1 MQGAP
6 RGAGVPLADRVVEVI
21 ADLGSA
27 AVPRY
32 RYGSGCIVLGATVL
46 TAAHVIAGAVSV
58 EVRDTRKRAW
68 PASADEKFV
77 ADHNGGAP
85 DLALLVIDAAAG
97 YDLPPLPLAAV
108 DRASTTGEP
117 VIGCVAVG
125 YPEFM
130 ERTGRR
136 DLDTGHGRRG
146 RTGADAVRAVR
157 RLAVAG
163 NLQHSPAVAAR

>member
-1 MQGAP
+1 M
-6 RGAGVPLADRVVEVI
+6 VEVI
-21 ADLGSA
+21 ADFGSA

-77 ADHNGGAP
+77 ADHYGGAP

-130 ERTGRR
+130 ERTVDGTSIR
-136 DLDTGHGRRG
+136 DTV
-146 RTGADAVRAVR
+146 GAAGQVQTLFRAVR
-157 RLAVAG
+157 RFAVAG